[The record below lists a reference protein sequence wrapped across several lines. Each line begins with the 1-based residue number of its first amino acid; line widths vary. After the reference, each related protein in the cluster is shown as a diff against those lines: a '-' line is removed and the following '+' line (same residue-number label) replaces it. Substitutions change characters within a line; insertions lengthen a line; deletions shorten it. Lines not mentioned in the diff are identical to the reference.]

1 MAVLNFFLKNL
12 SSEKLKEK
20 PNVQDPEVVMAPLP
34 VFHRPQSTTRWDS
47 QSKIVQ
53 CFVFCVTED
62 REKLSQPS
70 DKNHCSFKAM
80 TTHCC
85 PPSEP
90 RMMKIKK
97 NIQINNI

>member
-1 MAVLNFFLKNL
+1 MAVLNFFEKNL

-47 QSKIVQ
+47 QSKLTLFSVL

-70 DKNHCSFKAM
+70 DKNHFS
-80 TTHCC
+80 
-85 PPSEP
+85 
-90 RMMKIKK
+90 
-97 NIQINNI
+97 